1 MNNEHDLDHLIDAAA
16 RQMAQCEPSDALS
29 EAVMERICARA
40 TPFAL
45 PRVAWGGLAAA
56 AVIGALVIGVGV
68 NRPAAPPS
76 AADSGL
82 KAQGAG
88 LTPQASG
95 LKAQGHAEAQSAEAG
110 AQAEGSGLRAQG
122 SGTGKRVIVS
132 IAVEETEPVSDSIA
146 VDIIA
151 AAPLEVDRLEVTT
164 LASIDP
170 IEIAP
175 LEIEPLSAA
184 ND

>member
-1 MNNEHDLDHLIDAAA
+1 MNNEHDLDHLINAAA

-29 EAVMERICARA
+29 EAVMERISARA
-40 TPFAL
+40 TPFAS
-45 PRVAWGGLAAA
+45 PRVVWGSVVAAA
-56 AVIGALVIGVGV
+56 AIAAVVVLVSVDRTV
-68 NRPAAPPS
+68 PS
-76 AADSGL
+76 A
-82 KAQGAG
+82 KAPLRA
-88 LTPQASG
+88 QASG
-95 LKAQGHAEAQSAEAG
+95 LTAQGHAEAESAEAG
-110 AQAEGSGLRAQG
+110 AQAEGSGLGSHGLGLRAHG
-122 SGTGKRVIVS
+122 SGTEERLITT
-132 IAVEETEPVSDSIA
+132 IADQETEPMSDSIA
-146 VDIIA
+146 VDVIA